1 MIREAIAKLM
11 NKEDLTYDEAIG
23 VMEEMM
29 DGTATQA
36 QMGGFLTALSMQ
48 GETIEEITAFATVM
62 REKGVKITPEREVID
77 IVGTGGDQ
85 VGTFNISTTSAF
97 VVAAGGVPV
106 AKHGNRSVS
115 SKSGAADVLEKLGI
129 NVALKAEENEKV
141 LKETGICFFFAPV
154 YHSSMKYAAPVRKEL
169 GVRTVFNILGPLS
182 NPAAATMQLL
192 GVYDEKL
199 AEPLAKVLANLGV
212 TRGVAVCGADGLDEI
227 TLTGATKV
235 YEIRNGEITS
245 YSITPEQFGLKS
257 CPLEE
262 LIGGTPE
269 ENAQITL
276 DILTGKETGAKRDVV
291 LMNAGMSLYLGID
304 GITLEDVENIA
315 KACISLRWDVVAVDP
330 GPFTSKLAFYR
341 ELISAEEPNIPP
353 QADEAGKTVLIAAGS
368 ATPVTKKQM
377 EILCQ
382 DPRHVRVSVEPLP
395 LIEGGDVAL
404 DEVFKA
410 VNKAA
415 ELLESDNQPR
425 AILFETAL
433 HGELLNLDEEDKKH
447 GYAGGMSANRIN
459 AGLGTII
466 SQVLE
471 QVGRERIAGLYTT
484 GGDTMVNVCYQ
495 LGVECIEVMDYV
507 IPQTDVGRLVGK
519 YDGLPIVGKGG
530 LTGNDNTACDI
541 VERLF
546 KESAR

>member
-245 YSITPEQFGLKS
+245 TRLRR
-257 CPLEE
+257 
-262 LIGGTPE
+262 
-269 ENAQITL
+269 N
-276 DILTGKETGAKRDVV
+276 
-291 LMNAGMSLYLGID
+291 SL
-304 GITLEDVENIA
+304 A
-315 KACISLRWDVVAVDP
+315 
-330 GPFTSKLAFYR
+330 
-341 ELISAEEPNIPP
+341 
-353 QADEAGKTVLIAAGS
+353 
-368 ATPVTKKQM
+368 
-377 EILCQ
+377 
-382 DPRHVRVSVEPLP
+382 
-395 LIEGGDVAL
+395 
-404 DEVFKA
+404 
-410 VNKAA
+410 
-415 ELLESDNQPR
+415 
-425 AILFETAL
+425 
-433 HGELLNLDEEDKKH
+433 
-447 GYAGGMSANRIN
+447 
-459 AGLGTII
+459 
-466 SQVLE
+466 
-471 QVGRERIAGLYTT
+471 
-484 GGDTMVNVCYQ
+484 
-495 LGVECIEVMDYV
+495 
-507 IPQTDVGRLVGK
+507 
-519 YDGLPIVGKGG
+519 
-530 LTGNDNTACDI
+530 
-541 VERLF
+541 
-546 KESAR
+546 